1 MSDHSLEVPKPLTAK
16 QRRAQQEEA
25 IALEQAQVWE
35 VYKAEYPARFANLLF
50 QYLNLNHEGFNV
62 VKVDNETYV
71 FQRNHTEETLK
82 VTPPDNF
89 SWGFKY
95 SVESVERE
103 FKKLEEERAEAERQR
118 LFRANALS
126 KLTLEERR
134 ALGL

>member
-1 MSDHSLEVPKPLTAK
+1 MTAVPSKAPRPTLK
-16 QRRAQQEEA
+16 QRREQQQAAQAVERAAEWA
-25 IALEQAQVWE
+25 EFTAQ
-35 VYKAEYPARFANLLF
+35 YPARFANLLF
-50 QYLNLNHEGFNV
+50 QYLNLTHEGFNV
-62 VKVDNETYV
+62 VKVDDETYV

-82 VTPPDNF
+82 VTPPVNF
-89 SWGFKY
+89 SWEFKY